1 MQIDQTVKTLLAT
14 TGDLETRLKAAAKG
28 LEGGLCAEELRQV
41 FLDSVRDVG
50 LLQGSLLTLRDL
62 WPPPCS

>member
-14 TGDLETRLKAAAKG
+14 TGNLEIRLKAAAKG
-28 LEGGLCAEELRQV
+28 LESGVCPEELRQV

-50 LLQGSLLTLRDL
+50 LLQGSLLTLRDV
-62 WPPPCS
+62 WPPPCA